1 MKPYEPSLEPP
12 EPTYDGDTGIRCKE
26 CNQPIFDGEW
36 AGEDDRGRY
45 ICIDCAREEWARL
58 TPEEQILSLH
68 YDAVRLYR
76 PTRIL
81 HR

>member
-1 MKPYEPSLEPP
+1 MRPYEPPLEPP
-12 EPTYDGDTGIRCKE
+12 EPTYDGDTGIRCKD
-26 CNQPIFDGEW
+26 CNEPIFDGEW

-45 ICIDCAREEWARL
+45 ICIDCAREEWAKL
-58 TPEEQILSLH
+58 TKEEQILSLH